1 MESSFP
7 GTFWTTSSG
16 RMSSMQSSTDYQ
28 DHRGPAVHAC
38 PGNDR
43 NLLRT
48 VARLPCGNRASH
60 RPAPPHD
67 ESHPAR
73 RCDVSGSIIRT
84 IRETTHSATQELIA
98 AARFLHQAPYV
109 LLNRIWIASRIGLR
123 RVFPD
128 TDFAMEVE
136 LLQNLN
142 HRLTRSAVRC
152 AQAPLGYICFSAL
165 KP

>member
-1 MESSFP
+1 M
-7 GTFWTTSSG
+7 
-16 RMSSMQSSTDYQ
+16 
-28 DHRGPAVHAC
+28 
-38 PGNDR
+38 
-43 NLLRT
+43 
-48 VARLPCGNRASH
+48 
-60 RPAPPHD
+60 
-67 ESHPAR
+67 
-73 RCDVSGSIIRT
+73 SGSIIRT

-128 TDFAMEVE
+128 TNFAMEVE

-152 AQAPLGYICFSAL
+152 ALAPLGHICFSTI